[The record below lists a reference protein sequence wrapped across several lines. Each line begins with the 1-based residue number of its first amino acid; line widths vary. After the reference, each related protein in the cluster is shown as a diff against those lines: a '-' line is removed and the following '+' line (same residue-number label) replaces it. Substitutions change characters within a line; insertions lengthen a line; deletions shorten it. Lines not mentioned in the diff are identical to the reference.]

1 MGMLEQLV
9 FVFLSEGGYKETA
22 KTFMSECPELEK
34 YRMLGPEE
42 RKNACKVCDLTLM
55 EHLQYSIRMKYYQ
68 EF

>member
-9 FVFLSEGGYKETA
+9 FGFLSEGGYKETA
-22 KTFMSECPELEK
+22 KTFISECPELEEF
-34 YRMLGPEE
+34 RMLGPEE